1 MFNSCK
7 NSFELLPVK
16 EKMYAQ
22 DEPNQYAMCMQIS
35 VKQGL
40 KLGFFT
46 SSVFVKAF
54 DACKISFNGHNLF
67 WSHGRKAVIKLFSK
81 KW

>member
-1 MFNSCK
+1 
-7 NSFELLPVK
+7 
-16 EKMYAQ
+16 MYAQ

-35 VKQGL
+35 VKQSL

-67 WSHGRKAVIKLFSK
+67 WSHG
-81 KW
+81 